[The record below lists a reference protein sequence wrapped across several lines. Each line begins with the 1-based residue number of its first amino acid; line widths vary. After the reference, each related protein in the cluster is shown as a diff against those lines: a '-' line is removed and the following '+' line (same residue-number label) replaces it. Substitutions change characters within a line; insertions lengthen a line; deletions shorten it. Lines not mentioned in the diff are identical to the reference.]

1 MNKYEKIDLL
11 LIIYF
16 ILELLVIWFVSP
28 WIGFIMIELEVLA
41 ALLFFNKIFLGG
53 DKEK

>member
-1 MNKYEKIDLL
+1 MNKYEKIDLF

-28 WIGFIMIELEVLA
+28 WLGFIMIELELLVA
-41 ALLFFNKIFLGG
+41 ILLFDKIFLGG